1 MNLTHSAVAALLAV
15 AALAACTAVPTGPD
29 QSPLDGTAWVL
40 ARLPGQTLLAEA
52 KPTAQFEGG
61 RVQGTDG
68 CNRYTAPYTAS
79 GGTLQVG
86 ARGASTM
93 MACAPAVMKQAEA
106 FMGALTRAARYR
118 VAEGELELAAADGTV
133 LAAFAAQPRTLAG
146 TAWRVTNFNNGRQAV
161 VSVLAGTNLTLA
173 FAADGR
179 ASGSAGCNNYT
190 GGYRADG
197 PKLTIGPV
205 AATRRMCPAPQGI
218 MEQEQQFLKM
228 LESVATA
235 RFEGDRLELRTADG
249 ALAAILLWE
258 TPK

>member
-1 MNLTHSAVAALLAV
+1 MKVTNCAVAALLAV
-15 AALAACTAVPTGPD
+15 AALAACTAVPTAPEP
-29 QSPLDGTAWVL
+29 SSLDGTAWVL

-52 KPTAQFEGG
+52 RPTAAFEGG

-68 CNRYTAPYTAS
+68 CNRYTAPYAAS

-93 MACAPAVMKQAEA
+93 MACAPAVMQQADA
-106 FMGALTRAARYR
+106 FMGALTRASRYR
-118 VAEGELELAAADGTV
+118 ITGSELELAAADGTV
-133 LAAFAAQPRTLAG
+133 LATFAARPRTLAG

-161 VSVLAGTNLTLA
+161 VSVLAGTRLTLA
-173 FAADGR
+173 FATDGR
-179 ASGSAGCNNYT
+179 VSGSAGCNNYT
-190 GGYRADG
+190 GGYKADG

-205 AATRRMCPAPQGI
+205 AATRRMCAAPEGI
-218 MEQEQQFLKM
+218 MAQEQQFLKA
-228 LESVATA
+228 LETVATA

-249 ALAAILLWE
+249 ALAAILLRD